1 MIDSVQEY
9 VLAAQDDHK
18 LTIYRRADG
27 WRPLVCA
34 GAEAAAEF
42 RSIDLVL
49 PLEAVYDDILS
60 G

>member
-1 MIDSVQEY
+1 MLV
-9 VLAAQDDHK
+9 AQDDHK

-27 WRPLVCA
+27 WRPQVCA

-49 PLEAVYDDILS
+49 PLNEVYGDILN